1 MQNCR
6 NVKTK
11 NTANRPARSVD
22 RSKAGP
28 EIEASILSE
37 IKNANDPV
45 IVIDSTSRIVL
56 WNHASEIMFGYSA
69 AEVIGK
75 AFNIIIPEE
84 YHSLNKY
91 RMRLM
96 QQTGVADFPE
106 TPVELVVRKKDGSE
120 VVGEFQ
126 PAMLKTKMGMFF
138 SITVRDITD
147 QRQRQTSPGLPVSGR
162 KQADSNDLK
171 DIVRTA
177 GMTLKASFAIYR
189 KTTDNLLSC
198 EASCNSPKGF
208 SYPCKKEGS
217 VFYDIIKRNRQTPV
231 LIRNFDKSAFAETDP
246 AIEQNSPK
254 TVLGIPVRNGEK
266 AIGALCLFYNEDR
279 KPDENELRILAVFAQ
294 ALEDRELCVN
304 DGNRFDQYQRKL
316 EIAETNIRRLSR
328 QILLYREEERKNIS
342 VSLHDEVGSMVVSL
356 SSGLTIAEEEIKD
369 GNLDDALM
377 QIIQVKKK
385 LDNAVDNIKKIA
397 VDLRPPDLN
406 IIGLKCVLEEF
417 FLNVE
422 EQAKIKIHFKYGLGD
437 IRLNDSIA
445 TALYR
450 FIQESLN
457 NSIKHSGACTIIVL
471 LGIAGNMVKV
481 KICDDGRGFESERK
495 GKGSISNKMGLWGMK
510 MRAHALGGTFNIT
523 SQVGKGTTIVIDIPL
538 QEEGS

>member
-11 NTANRPARSVD
+11 NTAGRPARSGD
-22 RSKAGP
+22 RSKAIP
-28 EIEASILSE
+28 EIEAGILSE

-45 IVIDSTSRIVL
+45 IVIDSTSRIVQ
-56 WNHASEIMFGYSA
+56 WNHAAEVMFGYSA
-69 AEVIGK
+69 DEVVGQ

-96 QQTGVADFPE
+96 SQTGVADFPE
-106 TPVELVVRKKDGSE
+106 TPVELVVKKKDGSE
-120 VVGEFQ
+120 VVGAFQ
-126 PAMLKTKMGMFF
+126 PTMLKTKTGMFF
-138 SITVRDITD
+138 SIAVRDITD
-147 QRQRQTSPGLPVSGR
+147 QRQHRTLPDLPAACRRQAG
-162 KQADSNDLK
+162 SNDFD

-177 GMTLKASFAIYR
+177 GMVLNASFAVYR
-189 KTTDNLLSC
+189 KTTGDLLYC
-198 EASCNSPKGF
+198 EANWNAPKGF
-208 SYPCKKEGS
+208 STPHKKNGA
-217 VFYDIIKRNRQTPV
+217 VCYDIIKKNSQTPV
-231 LIRNFDKSAFAETDP
+231 LIRKFNTTSFAETEP
-246 AIEQNSPK
+246 AIEQDIPK
-254 TVLGIPVRNGEK
+254 TVLGIPVRNGK
-266 AIGALCLFYNEDR
+266 NAIGALCLFYNEDR
-279 KPDENELRILAVFAQ
+279 KADENELRILAVFAH
-294 ALEDRELCVN
+294 ALEDRETCVN
-304 DGNRFDQYQRKL
+304 AGKRFDQYQRKL

-342 VSLHDEVGSMVVSL
+342 VALHDEVGSMVVSL

-385 LDNAVDNIKKIA
+385 LDNAVENIKEIA

-406 IIGLKCVLEEF
+406 IIGLKGVLEEF

-422 EQAKIKIHFKYGLGD
+422 EQTKIKIHFNYALGD
-437 IRLNDSIA
+437 TRLNDTIA

-450 FIQESLN
+450 FVQESLN
-457 NSIKHSGACTIIVL
+457 NCIKHAGAHMIVVV
-471 LGIAGNMVKV
+471 LGLDGNMVKIE
-481 KICDDGRGFESERK
+481 ICDDGRGFDSERK
-495 GKGSISNKMGLWGMK
+495 GSGSISKKIGLWGMK
-510 MRAHALGGTFNIT
+510 MRAQALGGTFNIN
-523 SQVGKGTTIVIDIPL
+523 SQIDKGTTIVIEIPL